1 MVGFR
6 RFPLILGVFYAF
18 LCFYNRNE
26 VIGWSNEETL
36 NTRIMNILLTFRLR
50 GPYDLEVNY
59 NSFV

>member
-1 MVGFR
+1 
-6 RFPLILGVFYAF
+6 LILGVFYAF